1 MVQETAPNDWSINF
15 LTHDLHVFQK
25 EKSCIAEYT
34 MNIDI
39 LVKKVCSSYQK
50 GQVIPRLTN
59 SSSSVDIN
67 MLPDL
72 HKSFLM
78 MIPVYAK
85 PVSHVRQ
92 SDEFWQMSDA
102 QPLQN
107 SI

>member
-25 EKSCIAEYT
+25 EKSCIAEFT

-59 SSSSVDIN
+59 WSSSVDIN

-78 MIPVYAK
+78 MIRRIHTYILTTMREK
-85 PVSHVRQ
+85 SCNIT
-92 SDEFWQMSDA
+92 SFLSSMKKT
-102 QPLQN
+102 
-107 SI
+107 